1 VKRRL
6 VGAVSTKGEE
16 SPLLEAVTRKRVVKE
31 NKTLCAVVTAIF
43 GVCNSVR
50 LL

>member
-1 VKRRL
+1 MGSVGSRAVKRR
-6 VGAVSTKGEE
+6 VYMCYS
-16 SPLLEAVTRKRVVKE
+16 
-31 NKTLCAVVTAIF
+31 TAIF